1 MALPISI
8 ERLLDGHTVEGHR
21 IEFKGGWN
29 PAPIYRSICAF
40 ANDIANEGGG
50 YIVVGVDEDNGLP
63 IRPVRGLP
71 LEEIEPLG
79 KDMITYNN
87 LIRPIYHPKTS
98 IEEIDGKTV
107 FVIWCPA
114 GQDRPYEVP
123 DDVTVKEKKYN
134 YRVRYNSSSI
144 VPKGQLLR
152 ELLDLANDTP
162 FDDRANTSASISDVS
177 QTLVRDFLVKTGSKL
192 AQQIET
198 EPFRNILEAMELL
211 AGPREAIYP
220 RNVALM
226 MFNDHPEK
234 FFPYLQVDITI
245 FPKGKLKDPDNFIEV
260 PPIKGPIDSIYRK
273 TMAYLETNVIKENVQ
288 KRDYKTDAERA
299 YNYPFHALEE
309 IIGNCLYHYDYR
321 KREPITIEIEPDA
334 MYISNPGGPD
344 RSLTP
349 DDFTKSIVR
358 PRQYRNRRIG
368 DFFKDLDITEGKST
382 GIPTITAA
390 MKANGSPAVK
400 YEFDD
405 SYSWFMATVPVHPV
419 FLNDTEKAQ
428 NDTIND
434 RKGDRKGD
442 TDEDIILTDR
452 QLAILSLI
460 NTDDR
465 ITTEEIKSHFTESI
479 ATINRDIAIL
489 KKKSVLI
496 RVDGKKMGY
505 WLITRRIKGL

>member
-1 MALPISI
+1 MDVTTIKTGDSVSIEMNDITKAILEKYKDISFSGDRALPSF
-8 ERLLDGHTVEGHR
+8 T
-21 IEFKGGWN
+21 N
-29 PAPIYRSICAF
+29 QAMNRSLKELCKLAEI
-40 ANDIANEGGG
+40 ND
-50 YIVVGVDEDNGLP
+50 P
-63 IRPVRGLP
+63 IRITTYKGNVRQ
-71 LEEIEPLG
+71 
-79 KDMITYNN
+79 DNVY
-87 LIRPIYHPKTS
+87 PK
-98 IEEIDGKTV
+98 
-107 FVIWCPA
+107 W
-114 GQDRPYEVP
+114 
-123 DDVTVKEKKYN
+123 
-134 YRVRYNSSSI
+134 
-144 VPKGQLLR
+144 

-162 FDDRANTSASISDVS
+162 FDDRANTSATIADVS

-260 PPIKGPIDSIYRK
+260 PSIKGPIDSIYRK

-288 KRDYKTDAERA
+288 KRDYKPEADRA
-299 YNYPFHALEE
+299 FNYPIHALEE

-344 RSLTP
+344 RSLKP
-349 DDFTKSIVR
+349 EDFTKSIVR

-368 DFFKDLDITEGKST
+368 DFFKELNITEGKST
-382 GIPTITAA
+382 GIPTINAA
-390 MKANGSPAVK
+390 MKTNGSPAVR

-419 FLNDTEKAQ
+419 FLNDTVNETEKTNNVTV
-428 NDTIND
+428 NDTVNGTVFLSELPK
-434 RKGDRKGD
+434 RLGS
-442 TDEDIILTDR
+442 ILV
-452 QLAILSLI
+452 LI
-460 NTDDR
+460 KNDDR
-465 ITTEEIKSHFTESI
+465 ITIDKIQGHFTVTRR
-479 ATINRDIAIL
+479 TIIRDISSL
-489 KKKSVLI
+489 KELGILI
-496 RVDGKKMGY
+496 REGSDKTGSWVIVKKV
-505 WLITRRIKGL
+505 IGL

>member
-21 IEFKGGWN
+21 IEFKQGWN
-29 PAPIYRSICAF
+29 PAPIYRTICAF

-50 YIVVGVDEDNGLP
+50 YIVIGVDEKNGLP
-63 IRPVRGLP
+63 VRPVMGIP
-71 LEEIEPLG
+71 IEDIEPIG
-79 KDMITYNN
+79 KEMVAFDN
-87 LIRPIYHPKTS
+87 LINPVYHPKTS
-98 IEEIDGKTV
+98 VEDIDGKKV

-123 DDVTVKEKKYN
+123 DDVNAKEKKYN

-144 VPKGQLLR
+144 VPKGEMFR
-152 ELLDLANDTP
+152 ELMDLANNVP
-162 FDDRANTSASISDVS
+162 YDDRANTSASIADVS

-192 AQQIET
+192 AGQIET
-198 EPFRNILEAMELL
+198 EPFRDILDAMELL

-220 RNVALM
+220 RNIALM

-245 FPKGKLKDPDNFIEV
+245 FPKGKQQDPDNFIEV
-260 PPIKGPIDSIYRK
+260 PSIKGPIDSIYRK

-288 KRDYKTDAERA
+288 KRDYKAEADRSF
-299 YNYPFHALEE
+299 NYPIHALEE
-309 IIGNCLYHYDYR
+309 IIGNALYHYNYR
-321 KREPITIEIEPDA
+321 QREPITIEIEPDA

-344 RSLTP
+344 RSLKP
-349 DDFTKSIVR
+349 ADFTKGFVR

-368 DFFKDLDITEGKST
+368 DFFKELDITEGKST

-390 MKANGSPAVK
+390 MQKNGSPAVK

-419 FLNDTEKAQ
+419 FLNDTVNDTL

-434 RKGDRKGD
+434 TLKGVQLSVRQK
-442 TDEDIILTDR
+442 DIVF
-452 QLAILSLI
+452 LI
-460 NTDDR
+460 EKNDR
-465 ITTEEIKSHFTESI
+465 ITIDIIKSHFKVSRP
-479 ATINRDIAIL
+479 TINRDILML
-489 KKKSVLI
+489 KKAGILQ
-496 RVDGKKMGY
+496 RVQSKKTGY
-505 WLITRRIKGL
+505 WLILKKIK